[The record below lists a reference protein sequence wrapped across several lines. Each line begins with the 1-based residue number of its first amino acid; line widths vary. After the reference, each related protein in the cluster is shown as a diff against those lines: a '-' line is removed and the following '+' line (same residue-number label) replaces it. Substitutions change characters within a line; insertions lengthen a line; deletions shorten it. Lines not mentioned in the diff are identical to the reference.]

1 MTSYQ
6 KRKAEIKDLKEECKI
21 AQALA
26 REVKHYFLAI
36 ANGQEAYAEQCKKAV
51 LKRVPR
57 FWDISEEEKAKLGF

>member
-6 KRKAEIKDLKEECKI
+6 KRKAEINDLKEERKI

-36 ANGQEAYAEQCKKAV
+36 ANGQEAHAEQCKKAV
-51 LKRVPR
+51 LKRVPML
-57 FWDISEEEKAKLGF
+57 WNVSEEEKAKLGF